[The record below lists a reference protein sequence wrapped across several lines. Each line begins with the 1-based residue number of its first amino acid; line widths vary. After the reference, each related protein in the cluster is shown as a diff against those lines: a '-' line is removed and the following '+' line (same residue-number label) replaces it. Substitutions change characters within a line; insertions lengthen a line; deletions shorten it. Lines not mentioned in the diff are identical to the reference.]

1 MSISLDTRLTRDA
14 GIELPVIGGAMYP
27 CSNPELVAAVSEA
40 GGIGILQPVSLTYVH
55 GHDFTEGLRYMRTLT
70 AKPIGMNVLLE
81 SSSRIYLERMTRWL
95 EISLEE
101 GVRFFVTS
109 LGNPRWV
116 VERVEQVGGI
126 VYHDVTE
133 RKWADKAAQGGVHG
147 LIAVNA
153 RAGGHAGPKGTAE
166 LVDELAPVGLPLVC
180 AGGIGTPDEFVAA
193 MQLGYAGVQIGNHLD
208 KRDLDDAH
216 LVAFLTHCANDDIP
230 VLVHPWD
237 MMTDG
242 RMKKW
247 MLPWLVAMPA
257 ETQLGILSLI
267 LSGAFERIP
276 PTLRLCFAHGGGS
289 FAFLL
294 GRAENAWHCRDI
306 VREDCPHPP
315 SSYVSRFHVDSAVFD
330 QRALRLLVEVM
341 GPERVMLGSDYPF
354 PLGEQSI
361 GSLVAQSPWLDDAQK
376 AAILAGNAQD
386 FFGLRQPAREGA
398 ATAI

>member
-1 MSISLDTRLTRDA
+1 MKIDMHAHFFPQVTREEAAALD
-14 GIELPVIGGAMYP
+14 
-27 CSNPELVAAVSEA
+27 AARA
-40 GGIGILQPVSLTYVH
+40 P
-55 GHDFTEGLRYMRTLT
+55 
-70 AKPIGMNVLLE
+70 
-81 SSSRIYLERMTRWL
+81 WL
-95 EISLEE
+95 AIDTD
-101 GVRFFVTS
+101 GRRGQIMV
-109 LGNPRWV
+109 
-116 VERVEQVGGI
+116 
-126 VYHDVTE
+126 
-133 RKWADKAAQGGVHG
+133 ADKPFRPVYRVLWDPAERLAEMDQQG
-147 LIAVNA
+147 
-153 RAGGHAGPKGTAE
+153 
-166 LVDELAPVGLPLVC
+166 VDVQLVC
-180 AGGIGTPDEFVAA
+180 ATPILF
-193 MQLGYAGVQIGNHLD
+193 GYAYEATRTATWARRMNDLALEHCSHAPTRLKALAQVPLQDLDLACREASRARADGHVGVQIGNHLD

-216 LVAFLTHCANDDIP
+216 LVDFLTHCANDGIP

-330 QRALRLLVEVM
+330 QRALRLLIEVM
-341 GPERVMLGSDYPF
+341 GPERIMLGSDYPF
-354 PLGEQSI
+354 PLGEQRI

-398 ATAI
+398 PAAI